1 MSGVFISRIQVEEG
15 FLDGLDLTFTEG
27 HNVLIGARG
36 AGKTSVIE
44 LIRFCLGVPALTERA
59 SETSREHA
67 LSILGSGRVTVTLND
82 GKRSIAISRT
92 AEQVARSE
100 PVERIPVILSQ
111 NEIEEVGLHATG
123 RLRLIDSIR
132 PPRSGASKNEEESLL
147 AYIRSQTQERRS
159 VFSELQTI
167 RTQLRELGEQLKE
180 SDTLKKQHADAL
192 SSIEKVQAQTQRLN
206 VLSGWLT
213 ALSVRGGVYSR
224 VLTALQQWQSHAKA
238 TAR

>member
-92 AEQVARSE
+92 AEQVAQR
-100 PVERIPVILSQ
+100 
-111 NEIEEVGLHATG
+111 TG
-123 RLRLIDSIR
+123 RANPSN
-132 PPRSGASKNEEESLL
+132 S
-147 AYIRSQTQERRS
+147 
-159 VFSELQTI
+159 FSERDRRG
-167 RTQLRELGEQLKE
+167 RTPRNR
-180 SDTLKKQHADAL
+180 SP
-192 SSIEKVQAQTQRLN
+192 
-206 VLSGWLT
+206 
-213 ALSVRGGVYSR
+213 
-224 VLTALQQWQSHAKA
+224 
-238 TAR
+238 